1 LKVGTRPAGKA
12 YRTRIILFSAT
23 NISSI
28 SQLIDV
34 LEEERQIR
42 QLHLLLLSEDTSR
55 PSYDT
60 ELEQEEERKPAKGKK
75 PVVKKGNGKGNKRIK
90 QEVKEEESI
99 TKVYRTIIQAY
110 KY

>member
-1 LKVGTRPAGKA
+1 LKIGTGPARKA
-12 YRTRIILFSAT
+12 YRTRIILFTAT

-34 LEEERQIR
+34 LEEERQTR

-60 ELEQEEERKPAKGKK
+60 ELEQEEQKPAKGKK
-75 PVVKKGNGKGNKRIK
+75 PTMKTSKGKGSKRIK
-90 QEVKEEESI
+90 QEVKEEESNA
-99 TKVYRTIIQAY
+99 KVYRMII
-110 KY
+110 

>member
-1 LKVGTRPAGKA
+1 MVLDLQEKHIVQGLYSFQQLT
-12 YRTRIILFSAT
+12 F
-23 NISSI
+23 SSI

-55 PSYDT
+55 PSYNT
-60 ELEQEEERKPAKGKK
+60 ESEQEEERKPAKGRK
-75 PVVKKGNGKGNKRIK
+75 PAMKKGNGKGSKRIK
-90 QEVKEEESI
+90 QEVKKEESN